1 MLTKAKI
8 KYLKISPR
16 KLRLVLSLVKG
27 KTVPMAL
34 SILRNVNKKAA
45 LYAYKAV
52 HSAAAN
58 AKRFPNIKEDN
69 LYISK
74 IFADGGPMLKR
85 YKSRPMGMAAMIRK
99 RTAHLTVE
107 LDMLTPVAVSTK
119 SRPAESGKKL
129 QQKKT
134 KETVKVKGEK

>member
-1 MLTKAKI
+1 M
-8 KYLKISPR
+8 
-16 KLRLVLSLVKG
+16 VLSLVKG

-34 SILRNVNKKAA
+34 SILGSVNKKAA
-45 LYAYKAV
+45 LYAYKAI

-107 LDMLTPVAVSTK
+107 LDMLTPVAVSAK
-119 SRPAESGKKL
+119 SRSAQGAKLL
-129 QQKKT
+129 QQKKI